1 MQGKDDGSL
10 EDAFHVAEVVDAALP
25 QARCLLVLLVLL
37 HLLHHPLKVAGV
49 THLREEDW
57 YHTTLVEEGQPL
69 QYLREI

>member
-57 YHTTLVEEGQPL
+57 CHTTLVEEGQPL
-69 QYLREI
+69 EYLQEI